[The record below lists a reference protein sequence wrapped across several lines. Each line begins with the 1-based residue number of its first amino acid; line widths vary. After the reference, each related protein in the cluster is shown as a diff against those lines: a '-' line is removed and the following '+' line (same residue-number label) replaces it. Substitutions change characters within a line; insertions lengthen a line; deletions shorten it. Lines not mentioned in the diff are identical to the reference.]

1 MKYKIYYSLPYDIHL
16 YNMDAKDEEQLGT
29 FVKMLAEEKAYR
41 IEVVPETNGG
51 WVQMEGEKI
60 LITWKTK
67 LDDGYIDERQ
77 IVCKSKTSAKI
88 LCNRLA
94 ALDKTVAIEMEYLTN
109 D

>member
-1 MKYKIYYSLPYDIHL
+1 
-16 YNMDAKDEEQLGT
+16 
-29 FVKMLAEEKAYR
+29 
-41 IEVVPETNGG
+41 
-51 WVQMEGEKI
+51 MEDNKI

-88 LCNRLA
+88 LYNRLA
-94 ALDKTVAIEMEYLTN
+94 KLDKTVSIKMEYLTN